1 MNRKLIIVI
10 SLILISTIC
19 NGQKRHAINITTNE
33 GLPTTSIRAFHK
45 DSRGYL
51 WIGTDAGVVKFD
63 GLEMSVF
70 NSYNGLPGEKVW
82 DIDEDWN
89 GDMWFACFG
98 EGIARFDGNHI
109 TTITKKDG
117 LPDNAIR
124 KFTCHYP
131 SKTYLFGTGFTC
143 GFLNEDLEIK
153 KLEDY
158 YHPDSLRNTYTEIL
172 LDSTSA
178 IYLCHSNKEYAKLF
192 FDTDSITPVKSN
204 WMTDY
209 KTSSGY
215 IRNNNDT
222 IITNERIGIVIKSD
236 SSLSEIGGMG
246 QVFGMT
252 EDDQNN
258 LWIAGWNEDKNLGDD
273 GGLFCYDGDE
283 VIYGNNLFNI
293 QTHLGWIIKYDSIQP
308 QIYFGTLDKGIYT
321 FSLPFFTLYNNSY
334 FNEKEL
340 SIEEIVC
347 RNNKEVF
354 AISNNTLLHIL
365 PTNKYEKLTI
375 SELAN
380 LQLTHS
386 EKSQKEI
393 SSAQKTLLSQHKNNP
408 DYFNYV
414 SISKATNNDILV
426 SCNHLNPIII
436 TSGFNNEIEIC
447 PETRHTIILDENDTI
462 STCCSWS
469 LKIYKY
475 GHYKNIQSSPKEYD
489 LIDKDFMAQKHF
501 TYQNETWLC
510 SRITGVFIE
519 KDCSIRDLNE
529 EDSTINHLVNAICF
543 DSTGTAYLGGN
554 DGRIEVL
561 SPVERKKIFEISH
574 KKTLPAVLWAHI
586 WKGHLFAGH
595 ADGLRIYNLQDIFN
609 GNYSYRFFGETEGNV
624 YRNVNNSDID
634 EDGNMWLATTDGVVK
649 VDANLI
655 LNTKYYPLK
664 SVIDKVELF
673 NKETDW
679 SQYGETDRW
688 SKLPAQEVTL
698 PYDDNN
704 LSIYYHTLNFVNHD
718 AEEYYYKLEGI
729 DDEWNGPTKKN
740 YVVYP
745 FLKSGEY
752 TFRAKSRNHTS
763 GITSTE
769 AVFSFTI
776 LKPWYFQLWFIISMS
791 IILLCIITIL
801 YRLRIRN
808 IRRQEN
814 QKREIM
820 TRISDLET
828 KALQAQMNPHFIFNS
843 MSSIQNFVIDNDVDE
858 ALTFMGHFSKVIRMT
873 LDNVDSKTIP
883 LQDELDYITHYTELE
898 KMRFDDSFEFNLD
911 VGKEVDV
918 YNTPIPPMLLQ
929 PIIENCIKHAFADR
943 SFKGRISLTIK
954 GINEDSYQCIIEDN
968 GIGRAAAEKNRSR
981 KNLGHTSKGMKI
993 TRDRI
998 RMLNEKNQEIYSL
1011 RVIDLHDD
1019 KNNAT
1024 GTRVEI
1030 VLPLGM

>member
-1 MNRKLIIVI
+1 MWRGLSIFII
-10 SLILISTIC
+10 LILVTC
-19 NGQKRHAINITTNE
+19 QGFCQKRHAINITTNE
-33 GLPTTSIRAFHK
+33 GLPTTSVRSFHK

-51 WIGTDAGVVKFD
+51 WIGTDAGVVRYD
-63 GLEMSVF
+63 GLEMTV
-70 NSYNGLPGEKVW
+70 YNHASGLPGEKIW

-89 GDMWFACFG
+89 GNMWFACFG
-98 EGIARFDGNHI
+98 EGIARFDGMNI

-124 KFTCHYP
+124 KFVCHWP

-143 GFLNEDLEIK
+143 GFFNEDFKIRQ
-153 KLEDY
+153 LEDY

-178 IYLCHSNKEYAKLF
+178 IYLCHSHKEYARLC
-192 FDTDSITPVKSN
+192 FDTESMTPVKSN
-204 WMTDY
+204 WMKKY
-209 KTSSGY
+209 QTSSGY

-222 IITNERIGIVIKSD
+222 IITNERTGIVIKTD
-236 SSLSEIGGMG
+236 SLLYEIGGMG
-246 QVFGMT
+246 QVFEMT

-258 LWIAGWNEDKNLGDD
+258 LWIAAWNSDKKLGDD

-283 VIYGNNLFNI
+283 VISGNKIFNI
-293 QTHLGWIIKYDSIQP
+293 QTHLGWTIEYDSIQP
-308 QIYFGTLDKGIYT
+308 QIYFGTLDKGIYA
-321 FSLPFFTLYNNSY
+321 FSLPFFTLYNSSF

-340 SIEEIVC
+340 SIEQIVC

-354 AISNNTLLHIL
+354 AISNNILLHIL

-380 LQLTHS
+380 LQLKCS
-386 EKSQKEI
+386 KKSHTEI
-393 SSAQKTLLSQHKNNP
+393 SSARKTLVSQHKNDP
-408 DYFNYV
+408 GYFNYV

-426 SCNHLNPIII
+426 SCNQLNPVII

-447 PETRHTIILDENDTI
+447 PETRHSIILDENDTI
-462 STCCSWS
+462 STCNSWS

-489 LIDKDFMAQKHF
+489 LIDKDFMAKKHF

-510 SRITGVFIE
+510 SKVSGVFIE
-519 KDCSIRDLNE
+519 KDCAIRDLNE

-543 DSTGTAYLGGN
+543 DSIGTAYIGGN

-561 SPVERKKIFEISH
+561 NPVERKKVFEIAH
-574 KKTLPAVLWAHI
+574 KETVPAVLWMHI
-586 WKGHLFAGH
+586 WRGHLFAGH
-595 ADGLRIYNLQDIFN
+595 ADGLRVYNLARIEN
-609 GNYSYRFFGETEGNV
+609 GDYSFRFLGESEGNV

-634 EDGNMWLATTDGVVK
+634 SEGNMWLATTDGVVK

-655 LNTKYYPLK
+655 LDTKYYPLK
-664 SVIDKVELF
+664 TVIDKVELF

-679 SQYGETDRW
+679 SQYGEIDRW
-688 SKLPAQEVTL
+688 LKLPTEVIEL
-698 PYDDNN
+698 PYDENN
-704 LSIYYHTLNFVNHD
+704 LSIYYHTLNYVNSE
-718 AEEYYYKLEGI
+718 AEEYYYMLEGI
-729 DDEWNGPTKKN
+729 DEEWIGPTTKT

-745 FLKSGEY
+745 YLKPGRY
-752 TFRAKSRNHTS
+752 TFKALSRNQTS
-763 GITSTE
+763 GLMSSE
-769 AVFSFTI
+769 AMFEFVI
-776 LKPWYFQLWFIISMS
+776 LKPWYFQLWVIISATVLF
-791 IILLCIITIL
+791 IALIFTA
-801 YRLRIRN
+801 YKLRIRS

-873 LDNVDSKTIP
+873 LDNVDNKAIP
-883 LQDELDYITHYTELE
+883 LQDELDYLNHYTELE
-898 KMRFDDSFEFNLD
+898 KMRFDDSFEFILTVDKNL
-911 VGKEVDV
+911 DV
-918 YNTPIPPMLLQ
+918 YNTSIPPMLLQ
-929 PIIENCIKHAFADR
+929 PIIENCIKHAFPDR

-998 RMLNEKNQEIYSL
+998 RMLNEEDMEKYKLE
-1011 RVIDLHDD
+1011 VTDLFDEE
-1019 KNNAT
+1019 
-1024 GTRVEI
+1024 GTAFGTKVVI
-1030 VLPLGM
+1030 VLPVGL